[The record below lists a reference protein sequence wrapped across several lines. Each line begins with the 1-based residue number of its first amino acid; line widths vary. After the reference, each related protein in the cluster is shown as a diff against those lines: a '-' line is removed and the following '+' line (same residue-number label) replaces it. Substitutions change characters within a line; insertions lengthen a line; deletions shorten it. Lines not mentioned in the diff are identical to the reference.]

1 MSYHSDGAWKMDFDR
16 NQGFVGMFYSG
27 AYAGMEE
34 SLYVAY
40 NFQRVSQK
48 FALPGGMKW
57 KLLLNTAKEPA
68 VLREPEYLTDIREIQ
83 VERQSVCLLSGTE
96 SAEEILPEQELS
108 VKQSGREK
116 TKIKT
121 KGQGK

>member
-1 MSYHSDGAWKMDFDR
+1 
-16 NQGFVGMFYSG
+16 MFFSRLLLANVCSAVLLG
-27 AYAGMEE
+27 VILLLKKLLG
-34 SLYVAY
+34 
-40 NFQRVSQK
+40 QRVSQK